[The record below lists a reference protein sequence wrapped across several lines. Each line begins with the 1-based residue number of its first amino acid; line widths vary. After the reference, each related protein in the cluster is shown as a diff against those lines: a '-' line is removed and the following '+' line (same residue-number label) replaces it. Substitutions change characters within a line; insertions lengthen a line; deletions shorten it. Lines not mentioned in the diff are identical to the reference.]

1 MIRQLTYSER
11 PTDLT
16 TWEPRYNE
24 PLYNEVLGTTN
35 DFLYPRN
42 SKIYEKELLYND
54 TSLQRTRF
62 ASPLA
67 FRYIEVPLDMDL
79 DIGKFNPHYG
89 RLVGNLS
96 MKRMGL
102 KIFIIITTIMII
114 RLISIFLSFRFY
126 RVSEFDVIL
135 NRLLVEIT
143 TL

>member
-1 MIRQLTYSER
+1 
-11 PTDLT
+11 
-16 TWEPRYNE
+16 
-24 PLYNEVLGTTN
+24 
-35 DFLYPRN
+35 
-42 SKIYEKELLYND
+42 
-54 TSLQRTRF
+54 
-62 ASPLA
+62 
-67 FRYIEVPLDMDL
+67 MDL